1 MQPSSRYYTRKSRR
15 HRGLISGHSLP
26 VQGAIA
32 LSVAGAS
39 RGTSAWGGRTGQ
51 CLALPT
57 TPSLVMDRIAQLE
70 SFLDDDPDDAFT
82 QFALAQEHLK
92 QGDLNTAQ
100 EYFETLV
107 AEQPD
112 YVGTYYHLGK
122 LYERR
127 GAVEQAIETYEQGI
141 EVARTQRDRKN
152 LSELQDALMQAKGVG
167 F

>member
-1 MQPSSRYYTRKSRR
+1 
-15 HRGLISGHSLP
+15 
-26 VQGAIA
+26 
-32 LSVAGAS
+32 
-39 RGTSAWGGRTGQ
+39 
-51 CLALPT
+51 
-57 TPSLVMDRIAQLE
+57 MDRIAQLE

-92 QGDLNTAQ
+92 QGDLDIAQ

-127 GAVEQAIETYEQGI
+127 GAVEQAIETYEQGVD
-141 EVARTQRDRKN
+141 VARTQRDRKN

>member
-1 MQPSSRYYTRKSRR
+1 
-15 HRGLISGHSLP
+15 
-26 VQGAIA
+26 
-32 LSVAGAS
+32 
-39 RGTSAWGGRTGQ
+39 
-51 CLALPT
+51 
-57 TPSLVMDRIAQLE
+57 MDRIAQLE
-70 SFLDDDPDDAFT
+70 SFLEDDPDDAFT

-92 QGDLNTAQ
+92 RDDLDAAQ
-100 EYFETLV
+100 SYFEQLV

-127 GAVEQAIETYEQGI
+127 GHVERAIETYEQGI
-141 EVARTQRDRKN
+141 EVARAQRDRKN